1 MPVSSPLTAQIA
13 LRILEM
19 IQTGETP
26 AGTHLRESAIADEFQ
41 VSRSP
46 VREALQELA
55 RLGLVSHHPNRG
67 SFVSAASGRALELAR
82 KRLARDDDGTV
93 YRNIA
98 AQRLDGKLAE
108 MFSEADLGRQFGLS
122 RAEVGRVVDRMAQE
136 GWIERRPGYGW
147 AFVPILTTVA
157 SFDLSYRFR
166 RTIEPAALLEPTFS
180 PDRDAFARCRA
191 EQRAL
196 LEGKVHGVDSIK
208 LFGFGSRFHEVL
220 AKCSGNPLF
229 YDAVQRVNRLRRLL
243 EYRVMNDMHPF
254 RNEAREHLEMLD
266 LVEAGKMQAASK
278 LMARHLDRNRN
289 VKLKILGVGKPRA
302 TKPLSPTLSI
312 HF

>member
-1 MPVSSPLTAQIA
+1 MPASSPLTAQIA

-19 IQTGETP
+19 IQTGHAP
-26 AGTHLRESAIADEFQ
+26 AGSHLREGVIADEFR

-55 RLGLVSHHPNRG
+55 QLRVVSHRPNRG
-67 SFVSAASGRALELAR
+67 SFVLAVPGKTLELAR
-82 KRLARDDDGTV
+82 KRLAREDDDIV
-93 YRNIA
+93 YREIA
-98 AQRLDGKLAE
+98 VRRLDGKLAE
-108 MFSEADLGRQFGLS
+108 MFSEADLGRHFGLS
-122 RAEVGRVVDRMAQE
+122 RAEVRRVVDRMAQE

-147 AFVPILTTVA
+147 AFVPVLTTVA

-166 RTIEPAALLEPTFS
+166 RAIEPAALLEPTFS
-180 PDRDAFARCRA
+180 LDPEAFSRCRI

-196 LEGKVHGVDSIK
+196 LEGKIDGMDSIK

-243 EYRVMNDMHPF
+243 EYRIMDDMHPF
-254 RNEAREHLEMLD
+254 RNEAREHLDMLG
-266 LVEAGKMQAASK
+266 LIEAGKMQEASK
-278 LMARHLDRNRN
+278 FMARHLDRNRN
-289 VKLKILGVGKPRA
+289 VKLRILNAADARHAK
-302 TKPLSPTLSI
+302 KSHSNLSI